1 MNPLH
6 ALLSFEL
13 TKLRG
18 RRITWVPFIV
28 LALLVGLVV
37 AVFYHL
43 QFKTPLQ
50 LFRDANIGVS
60 SKEDFVNGY
69 YMAAHSMNPV
79 FNLLI
84 PIFISVASELM
95 VAGEA
100 EGGTLRACLIR
111 PVRRRDLI
119 LSKFVVLSAYC
130 LALCVFFLLL
140 VMAVGL
146 ANFGGGSLFT
156 LNVLFNNGEAGASL
170 VPAAEVPLRFAM
182 AGLIATL
189 GMMVLASLALLVS
202 ALVETAAM
210 AYVLTLSIYFTVL
223 TLRMFPAL
231 DWLYPYLFVS
241 HMMRWQQC
249 FYSYVKVGDI
259 YVSLVHLAFYL
270 IAFLS
275 AAVLLFNEKDIKT

>member
-1 MNPLH
+1 MNPLQ
-6 ALLSFEL
+6 ALLAFEIV
-13 TKLRG
+13 KLRG
-18 RRITWVPFIV
+18 RRITWVPYMV
-28 LALLVGLVV
+28 LALIVGLIV
-37 AVFYHL
+37 AVFYKL
-43 QFKTPLQ
+43 QFKHPLA
-50 LFRDANIGVS
+50 LFQQANLGVT

-69 YMAAHSMNPV
+69 YMAAHAMNPI
-79 FNLLI
+79 FQLML
-84 PIFISVASELM
+84 PIFIAVASGLM

-100 EGGTLRACLIR
+100 ENGTLRACLIR

-119 LSKFVVLSAYC
+119 LSKFTVLSFYALTLC
-130 LALCVFFLLL
+130 IFFLALVL
-140 VMAVGL
+140 VAGIL
-146 ANFGGGSLFT
+146 NFGQGNLLT
-156 LNVLFNNGEAGASL
+156 LNVLFNNGELGASMI
-170 VPAAEVPLRFAM
+170 PEAEVPVRFIL
-182 AGLIATL
+182 AGLIATM
-189 GMMVLASLALLVS
+189 GMMVLSALALMIS

-210 AYVLTLSIYFTVL
+210 SYVITLSIYFTVL

-259 YVSLVHLAFYL
+259 YVSLIHLAFYL